1 MGYLVKPGTT
11 AEDLAAQREYAQ
23 SLLANASSTKPV
35 GSWTQILAQ
44 MAQGGLGGY
53 EQYELGQEGRRRE
66 GEAGDLFGQA
76 IGALSGTGGATGA
89 GAVPAPG
96 AGPSPA
102 SPAMAAAAAA
112 GREVAPTM
120 GMGGSPLDMIKKEEG
135 FAPVAKW
142 DVRQYSGGYGSKA
155 APGETFDQPKAEQYL
170 KRDAAPVIG
179 WVEKNIPGASMDQK
193 RALISFG
200 YNLGTDDLDKLLPDM
215 QRGDWGRVGQRML
228 SFNKSGGEYNPGL
241 ASRRRREAALL
252 GAGGGGAES
261 TAANQPA
268 AAPGGGGDDGRSQR
282 LAVASAMYRNPTTRP
297 MAQQIVTAEMARE
310 RKTPQVVT
318 VELGNGQKRSMMQ
331 LPDGSLK
338 PIDPAVMG
346 GGQGNGELPPNFD
359 DTQKLRKEFQG
370 ATNVKKY
377 DDAVGPYK
385 SMLTSAP
392 KDTVATDLDL
402 VYGLAKIM
410 DPDSAVRE
418 GEFATVRNATNVPEW
433 VKGWGQY
440 LIEGKGKLSPET
452 RKQMLDTAR
461 NRIGAYRGQAV
472 QDADRY
478 GAYAKRYGMDPGL
491 IRRDFPELEQYE
503 PQPAGGAPGAAP
515 GGGAGNVIRWED
527 GPDGKPRRAK

>member
-1 MGYLVKPGTT
+1 MASYLVKPGTT
-11 AEDLAAQREYAQ
+11 SEDLAAQREYAQ

-35 GSWTQILAQ
+35 GHWTNILAQ
-44 MAQGGLGGY
+44 IAQGGLGGY
-53 EQYELGQEGRRRE
+53 ELGELGNEGRRRE
-66 GEAGDLFGQA
+66 DEAGSLFEKA
-76 IGALSGTGGATGA
+76 IGALSGSGGATGP
-89 GAVPAPG
+89 GGSSGTPAP
-96 AGPSPA
+96 AMQPSPA
-102 SPAMAAAAAA
+102 TAAASAA
-112 GREVAPTM
+112 GREISPTL

-155 APGETFDQPKAEQYL
+155 AQNETFDQPKAEQYL
-170 KRDAAPVIG
+170 RRDAAPVIG

-215 QRGDWGRVGQRML
+215 QRGDWARVGQRML
-228 SFNKSGGEYNPGL
+228 SFNQSGGAFNPGL

-252 GAGGGGAES
+252 GAGGEA
-261 TAANQPA
+261 PA
-268 AAPGGGGDDGRSQR
+268 AGGQGGGMPAPVSDDGRSQR
-282 LAVASAMYRNPTTRP
+282 LAVASQMYRNPTTRP

-310 RKTPQVVT
+310 RKTPSVVSIDM
-318 VELGNGQKRSMMQ
+318 GNGQKKSMMQ
-331 LPDGSLK
+331 MPDGSLK
-338 PIDPAVMG
+338 PIDPALMG
-346 GGQGNGELPPNFD
+346 GGENGQTPPNFE
-359 DTQKLRKEFQG
+359 DTQKLRKEFG
-370 ATNVKKY
+370 AQTNVKKY

-440 LIEGKGKLSPET
+440 LIEGKGKLSPGT
-452 RKQMLDTAR
+452 RQQMIETAR
-461 NRIGAYRGQAV
+461 NRIGAYRQQAV
-472 QDADRY
+472 GDAERY
-478 GAYAKRYGMDPGL
+478 GVLAKRYGMDPGL
-491 IRRDFPELEQYE
+491 IRREFPELETYT
-503 PQPAGGAPGAAP
+503 PPAAAPGAAP
-515 GGGAGNVIRWED
+515 GGGTGNVIRWED
-527 GPDGKPRRAK
+527 GPDGKPRRVQ